1 MEQLSVSTMSQLYLG
16 NQALQGLMEEEEE
29 GPVRTAQ
36 PLLIDVE
43 LSGSPSKPSLSF
55 FHRPL
60 LFHPLSLSFS
70 FSPGPSLHS
79 VQGLFWCQANTHTS
93 KQQHAPSHRRTLIK
107 TDTETDQRH
116 KKRQNTHTHTHTH
129 THTRTQSEVS
139 KGLAYLISIVIALS
153 SRVKPLVWL
162 HSDSQKR

>member
-116 KKRQNTHTHTHTH
+116 KKRQNTHTHT
-129 THTRTQSEVS
+129 RTQSEVS